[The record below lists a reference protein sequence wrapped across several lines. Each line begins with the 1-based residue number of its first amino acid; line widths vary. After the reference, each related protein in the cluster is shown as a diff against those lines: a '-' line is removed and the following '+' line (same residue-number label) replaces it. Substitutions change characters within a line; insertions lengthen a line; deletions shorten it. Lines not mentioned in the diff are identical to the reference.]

1 MVKCG
6 EILNSVNTV
15 HVLVSA
21 LQIPDALSNLCIIGH
36 NLLLSDR
43 LALHKCRYVDCKYK
57 LDDFFSK
64 ALCALCRLLYTLA
77 FKPSYLQQLLGHI
90 KSEKQVSLF
99 GSSDTSLVQ
108 LLAKGVH
115 LASSE
120 IQRIVPV
127 LDVFCSLFSH
137 LLVTLDDSEF
147 YNESG
152 SFQFVF

>member
-1 MVKCG
+1 MTRCC
-6 EILNSVNTV
+6 ELLNNINTV
-15 HVLVSA
+15 HVLVTA
-21 LQIPDALSNLCIIGH
+21 LQIPDVLPDLCVVGH

-43 LALHKCRYVDCKYK
+43 LALHKCRYIAIHKCTRFDSVT
-57 LDDFFSK
+57 FNRTIIS
-64 ALCALCRLLYTLA
+64 RLLYTLA
-77 FKPSYLQQLLGHI
+77 FKPCYLQQLLGHI

-115 LASSE
+115 LAHSE
-120 IQRIVPV
+120 IDRIVPV

-152 SFQFVF
+152 SSST